1 MLVPPDN
8 FGLVEPGVY
17 RCSKLEAGHLPF
29 LETLQLKS
37 LVVLDAAK
45 PPRTL
50 RSFLDDNNV
59 ELFNLGAMKISNHQ
73 NTESSS
79 SKTSVSDSDGV
90 DAGGSHHRNEID
102 LVVLDT
108 KKRNDLWMIIEK
120 NLIVAAFEILFDKS
134 NHNLL
139 LVDLSLTLVGILR
152 KIQKWN
158 FNSIVNEYRIYTGN
172 ASKNN
177 YNMEVF
183 LELVETELVPCEVDA
198 AIKRRDE
205 VVQDAHSKPMRGL
218 VLRASLDEGHGT
230 GDEEESIFF
239 DDYEEDVDDDVL
251 SASPQIPANL
261 LKLVELRKLDDKPSP
276 GTSPDQHG
284 GHPGVSR
291 NGSLDKLSFYHR
303 RKSSADSRYLQKNN
317 TRFRNPSFS
326 QPKSPQHR
334 GLFESHWRNFRF
346 DKERLA
352 QEELQKLKEKF
363 NYKYYKLNTNSLHV
377 PGLDVIR
384 LRLPSESNLPEWFLR
399 GRDYW
404 ESTRVVLR
412 DSGSIK
418 MMQI

>member
-17 RCSKLEAGHLPF
+17 RCSKLEAGHFPF

-90 DAGGSHHRNEID
+90 DVSGHHHKNEEID

-108 KKRNDLWMIIEK
+108 KKRNDLWMIVEK
-120 NLIVAAFEILFDKS
+120 NLIVTAFEILFNKS

-205 VVQDAHSKPMRGL
+205 VVLDAHLKLTRGL
-218 VLRASLDEGHGT
+218 VLRTSLDDGQGT
-230 GDEEESIFF
+230 GDEEDSLFF
-239 DDYEEDVDDDVL
+239 DDYEEDMDDDVL

-261 LKLVELRKLDDKPSP
+261 LKLVEQRKLDDKPTEQE
-276 GTSPDQHG
+276 GENVC
-284 GHPGVSR
+284 VSR
-291 NGSLDKLSFYHR
+291 NGSLDTLTLFHR
-303 RKSSADSRYLQKNN
+303 RKSSAESRYLQKNN

-326 QPKSPQHR
+326 SPQHR
-334 GLFESHWRNFRF
+334 GLFESNLRSFRF
-346 DKERLA
+346 DRERLA
-352 QEELQKLKEKF
+352 QEELEKLKEKF

-384 LRLPSESNLPEWFLR
+384 LRLPSENNLPEWFLR
-399 GRDYW
+399 GRDFW
-404 ESTRVVLR
+404 EKYAADV
-412 DSGSIK
+412 
-418 MMQI
+418 